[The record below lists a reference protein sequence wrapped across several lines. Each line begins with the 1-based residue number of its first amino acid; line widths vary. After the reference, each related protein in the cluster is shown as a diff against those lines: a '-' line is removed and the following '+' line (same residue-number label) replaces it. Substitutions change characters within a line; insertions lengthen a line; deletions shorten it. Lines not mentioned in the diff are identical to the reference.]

1 MIDNAGNNEVMMKAL
16 SVCKFILIKCVLVIY
31 LLIVLIVLISTHGIE
46 YDPSHHHLRCNGHII
61 NLAVQAFLFPTG
73 DDDTAFYKNSLDVPT
88 KRELED

>member
-46 YDPSHHHLRCNGHII
+46 YDPSHHRLRCNGHII
-61 NLAVQAFLFPTG
+61 NLAAQAFLFPTE
-73 DDDTAFYKNSLDVPT
+73 DDTTLYENSSDTPT
-88 KRELED
+88 ERELENW